1 MRARE
6 DYQGKPSKHSCQGI
20 KVDGWMDS
28 LSLFFFFFEL
38 VSFVFN
44 FSRQGEQI
52 NSSLTQFSRIL
63 REREGVDE

>member
-1 MRARE
+1 M
-6 DYQGKPSKHSCQGI
+6 
-20 KVDGWMDS
+20 DGWI
-28 LSLFFFFFEL
+28 LYLYFFFFFEL